1 MPAVDGKQPA
11 TCDGDGCWYAKVG
24 ERVGRD
30 VRDGGVGRELEHHDD
45 ILLHLI
51 LKHQWALGK
60 ETLVRQTEKERGTGR
75 KRKREKGRARTGR
88 SGQRGGAGEWR
99 RRERERQNRWDR
111 GREGK
116 RYISG
121 STGSE
126 QVHTLRVALGQGEE
140 VEALAGRGFRTDRFG
155 LKWMALMWRH

>member
-1 MPAVDGKQPA
+1 MIITKTKKNCKHTSHTLIPLNTRALTDCVVPAVDGKQPA

-30 VRDGGVGRELEHHDD
+30 VSDGGVGRELEHHDD

-75 KRKREKGRARTGR
+75 KRKREKGRVRTGR
-88 SGQRGGAGEWR
+88 LGQRGGAGEWR

-111 GREGK
+111 GRV
-116 RYISG
+116 Y
-121 STGSE
+121 
-126 QVHTLRVALGQGEE
+126 
-140 VEALAGRGFRTDRFG
+140 
-155 LKWMALMWRH
+155 